1 MGIRPLTRAMAP
13 ALLVIHVL
21 FRLALPAPQFLVDLI
36 LYNAIAIC
44 GAVAILASP
53 NFNDRVSKVTLALAV
68 LLWSAGSILS
78 TSAEFYDLPQSATT
92 IANACYLLLYPC
104 AFVGLPRALRNKPKF
119 GTVELLDSAIL
130 GLGLSSIGSA
140 LLIAPV
146 VPHFAGNIVKTFFAV
161 LFPVADLI
169 LVALTLTLAVIAP
182 MSRRSA
188 LISFGI
194 IFFAISDF
202 LFLWL
207 SVNNQYTLG
216 SLSDDG
222 WLLGIVILAE
232 GFWNRG
238 EEKISTESLHPLFIA
253 ASVMMSATLL
263 AITALRPDYLPDF
276 ILAPTIATL
285 CLAFIRMTIA
295 LRDARSIGEER
306 ILARADELTGLPNRR
321 RFLAELSLLSK
332 SSKTEDA
339 LLLLDLDGFKP
350 INDQYGHEVGDM
362 LLKQVSMRFER
373 ALPQGS
379 LLARLGGDEFGVI
392 VRGADEATF
401 EAALALRATLSYPFS
416 IAEHEITVGVSVGHV
431 SNDGAPDLLLRADNA
446 MYQAKREKLG
456 VWSESFR
463 N

>member
-1 MGIRPLTRAMAP
+1 MGNRRLTRAVVP
-13 ALLVIHVL
+13 VLLILHVL
-21 FRLALPAPQFLVDLI
+21 TRLALPAPQFLVDLI
-36 LYNAIAIC
+36 LYNVIAIC
-44 GAVAILASP
+44 SAIAILASP
-53 NFNDRVSKVTLALAV
+53 NFNDRVSRVALTLAI

-78 TSAEFYDLPQSATT
+78 TSAEFYVLPQFTTT

-104 AFVGLPRALRNKPKF
+104 AFIGLPRALRNKPKF
-119 GTVELLDSAIL
+119 GTVELLDSTIL

-140 LLIAPV
+140 FLIEPV
-146 VPHFAGNIVKTFFAV
+146 VPHFAGDIVKTFFAV
-161 LFPVADLI
+161 LFPIADLI
-169 LVALTLTLAVIAP
+169 LVALTLTLALIQP
-182 MSRRSA
+182 MSRRST

-194 IFFAISDF
+194 IIFAISDF

-207 SVNNQYTLG
+207 SINNQYALG

-232 GFWNRG
+232 GFWHRG
-238 EEKISTESLHPLFIA
+238 TEKVNTESLHPLFIA
-253 ASVMMSATLL
+253 TSVMMSATLL
-263 AITALRPDYLPDF
+263 AITALRHEYLPNF
-276 ILAPTIATL
+276 ILIPTIATL
-285 CLAFIRMTIA
+285 CLAFIRMAIA

-306 ILARADELTGLPNRR
+306 ILARSDELTGLPNRR
-321 RFLAELSLLSK
+321 RFIAELNLLSK
-332 SSKTEDA
+332 SSKSEDA

-350 INDQYGHEVGDM
+350 INDQYVHEVGDL

-392 VRGADEATF
+392 VRGDDETTF

-431 SNDGAPDLLLRADNA
+431 SNDGAPDLLRRADNA
-446 MYQAKREKLG
+446 MYQAKRERLG
-456 VWSESFR
+456 VWSESVR